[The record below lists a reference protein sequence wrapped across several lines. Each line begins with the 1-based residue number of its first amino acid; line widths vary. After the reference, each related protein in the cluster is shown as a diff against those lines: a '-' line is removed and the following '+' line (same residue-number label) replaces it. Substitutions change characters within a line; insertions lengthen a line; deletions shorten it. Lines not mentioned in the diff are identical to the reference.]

1 MRDLAA
7 QVTSG
12 LLHFPAVTVDALGED
27 EVTLDSVLHGKF
39 TAGRSM
45 LAWLACGP
53 HLEVVHAATGERF
66 SAYRFSGV
74 TDHLQPC
81 VTAVREFSWLKRSGL
96 LVGLQEDESSMLC
109 LYDLGISRVI
119 KAVVIP
125 NRITA
130 VEPLVSYGGASTSTQ
145 HLHQSL
151 RWLFGVVAVVT
162 DVGHVLLVDL
172 CLDDFSCTQ
181 TELEASDLEVVNK
194 CPSDIPRL
202 REGVT
207 QQGRHLCLQ
216 LCSPTGIG
224 VSALHFISRTNQL
237 AVGFTDGFLQLW
249 NMKTL
254 KKEYHSQLEGGRVP
268 VYAFN
273 FQEPENDPRNCCYLW
288 AVQSAQDLEGDVV
301 SLHLLQL
308 AFGERKC
315 SASGKIIYEGLE
327 YCEERYSQDLSGGVF
342 PLRAQATH
350 TRLLSSQTIEK
361 FRHHPDREDSVNE
374 VASPDTSVLV
384 FSWQVKSYGQGQPST
399 FIGVFDINRWYHAQM
414 PDSLRTCVL
423 RAGESLQNC
432 PYLAVWSLDSVVEVA
447 QSCPLLDMVVHERSL
462 SRALPHTCP
471 PPEQFYNPNTYNFDA
486 SCLLNAGIVHF
497 TCSGYQKETLSY
509 LKKAVLSLSDGIS
522 NGFSQC
528 LMSGLLSSR
537 LTDVQPSSLTEQ
549 EQLDAV
555 LTTAVE
561 TSALGLITGC
571 IRKWTSEEQAGSAAN
586 LRYILEWAWEKVV
599 KTKEELDGICAPL
612 FDSSSNFIDPQTL
625 QLLQHSQRLLSNL
638 CTILHCLLNEAQEFT
653 QRGLLGLVNK
663 CMVSSLIS
671 QYAQVV
677 LWFCRTGL
685 LPESADDDVL
695 QISRPFYSF
704 SVIKNYYMGQR
715 EELHR
720 LAKDKWNADCL
731 MIDGL
736 VAQCGERL
744 SELWK
749 RDEGGTGQYPPPS
762 LHALLD
768 LYLLENVE
776 ESTKHAIVIYLLL
789 DVMYSL
795 PNKSGASVESFP
807 TAFSIPMGLVKLVQ
821 GLWLLDHH
829 DHENSLDLLLH
840 PSVSPYVWAWQ
851 HTLVLQA
858 LMIQNKHST
867 ALHYLHMMKPS
878 ITSTP
883 LTKLCVSVLLHNR
896 CLVEA
901 WTLLRQQVNKLSMD
915 ELLRFFY
922 ETCQELGL
930 MKELL
935 KLPLRP
941 SEQECLQ
948 RFLQETGGFQNR
960 ELLMVH
966 HLQQANYV
974 PALQINHML
983 KMNLAGDRDPKMK
996 ERSNTRNSIMNQYGK
1011 VLPRAQRKLA
1021 LERAKPYQHPS
1032 TILREVTR
1040 PQPLST
1046 VAKRS
1051 TNENVLSRAAFIK
1064 NVLTK
1069 IEEVWIGK
1077 DTTPEPS
1084 PLKSPNVHDLVSS
1097 PNPPTLNVSEAFV
1110 GTPINMLTK
1119 RISRLL
1125 DLAVQPSSHTS
1136 PEPSHSQTPSRSISS
1151 WTAPKHISRAPE
1163 LSLLHTPQVV
1173 KRARALAAS
1182 GPVFSSFTPQSIL
1195 RSSLRPTPIATP
1207 TASPARSATP
1217 PLRPKESRIT
1227 FMEEIQS
1234 PDQPKSSSLHW
1245 SNGLTATDEVS
1256 ELKCP
1261 PLPPEGGVEGWSEHS
1276 GEEEED
1282 MKEPSVALL
1291 PSLKQKENRES
1302 EELKQ
1307 VLPTLECR
1315 PSLGHE
1321 TSALSVQ
1328 SDSTLEFHDALCPA
1342 DVMRPAS
1349 RLDEDDEVIVRHPE
1363 SNNATSAEEPI
1374 VYREM
1379 ENDEKVSKFERQQES
1394 KEEERSKDGTDKWM
1408 EESTG
1413 GREVQP
1419 VVPGTSLE
1427 ESDQDDSMHH
1437 EILVPRESIR
1447 TSGESEKMSR
1457 EEEIKDTGVDVT
1469 VEEPISASPKD
1480 SESRDSAE
1488 HSVLDNEPITELPAF
1503 RSEAVNEERKD
1514 KLEAME
1520 TSDLD
1525 EYVERQLFCD
1535 LSPPHS
1541 HADSKEILISRSDPC
1556 GDDKDLGA
1564 EDDSQKSVT
1573 SSEAATSGSHS
1584 VVSLNDTEEL
1594 SSTEEE
1600 EIGEGEEED
1609 AEAED
1614 KEEEDSG
1621 SEVEIIEEVK
1631 GNGTQQHLY
1640 LQDLQ
1645 TEDQFLQEQAAAVL
1659 SLVTDPQ
1666 LKVMDGCEEEEG
1678 QVVVV
1683 GLRPASLN
1691 DEGDVCYTEL
1701 KPSTTLLVPIELA
1714 AEHQELLHG
1723 SELPEVTLP
1732 ADSNNFSLMLEAD
1745 DEEPAALEMDP
1756 ENIFALKGKTE
1767 HAGDAEEEPN
1777 GNRDDVNAEHA
1788 VLEPEEMFQVE
1799 ESLSET
1805 VVPDVVEP
1813 TKPSQKLEMGQEMSE
1828 SEPNT
1833 EDQPDEPAEEPQTK
1847 SESEAV
1853 ATSEPLI
1860 EDESDEPA
1868 AQAEQT
1874 EEKGPDPDHAYEA
1887 QTAEESK
1894 EKPVEPAEGSVEEPV
1909 KQHVTEET
1917 LDETDVCVDSQLE
1930 DSDSAGV
1937 MDDGLTVNEKMP
1949 AEESVIEA
1957 SDTVPVADKYVS
1969 DSFKAEQKDA
1979 KLKEAI
1985 EATAELK
1992 EVQRSPARR
2001 GRKTVTFPVTMME
2014 SEKAEKED
2022 PSESKV
2028 PSTPRRVTRSSKQLL
2043 EPEVLI
2049 TPRRSTRKTD
2059 SEVMVE
2065 EMPSTKET
2073 PPRKTPQKATPR
2085 RGSRKTKISSSNDD
2099 EVQKMEETS
2108 VVEHQSAR
2116 KTRKVATIGVPEPI
2130 PEENQ
2135 ANTNASPSRVTRQ
2148 SSRRLSLTLENFHM
2162 VSDVQNTTLVTP
2174 PRSRRKT
2181 RGITEEKTSNETY
2194 VLDGAQLQNVSRRLT
2209 RSRHWTDGEELEKP
2223 ENMESTNLLENALME
2238 RLNDEQAKESEVV
2251 TEIVRA
2257 KRRTRSVA
2265 LSVEPEEQSAEALE
2279 SVLSTEQQKKPA
2291 PSVRRTRGSRVPEAE
2306 TSPVRDAPS
2315 GAQRARGKKKE
2326 LSVNDIVLSPPS
2338 ARTRRASSVAGHL
2351 EEKVL
2356 SDDAA
2361 VDAEAEV
2368 KTRKKRTTRARV
2380 EPDPVKVDLLSPLAS
2395 PAEPLLRKKPDD
2407 REAATPK
2414 MNLRR
2419 RRMMEA
2425 IFPKPVTRRKKL

>member
-12 LLHFPAVTVDALGED
+12 LLHFPAVTVEALGED

-39 TAGRSM
+39 TAGRSV
-45 LAWLACGP
+45 LVWLACGP

-130 VEPLVSYGGASTSTQ
+130 IEPLVSYGGASTSTQ

-151 RWLFGVVAVVT
+151 RWFFGVIAVVT
-162 DVGHVLLVDL
+162 DVGHILLVDL

-315 SASGKIIYEGLE
+315 SASGKIVYEGLE

-384 FSWQVKSYGQGQPST
+384 FSWQVKAYGQGQPST

-414 PDSLRTCVL
+414 PDSLR
-423 RAGESLQNC
+423 AGESLQNC
-432 PYLAVWSLDSVVEVA
+432 PYLAVWSLDSVVEVT
-447 QSCPLLDMVVHERSL
+447 QSCPLLDMVVYERSL

-486 SCLLNAGIVHF
+486 SCLFNAGIVHF

-537 LTDVQPSSLTEQ
+537 LTDVQPSSLSEQ
-549 EQLDAV
+549 EQLDAI

-571 IRKWTSEEQAGSAAN
+571 IKKWISDEQVGSAAH
-586 LRYILEWAWEKVV
+586 LRYILEWAWDKVV
-599 KTKEELDGICAPL
+599 NTKQDLDGICAPL

-638 CTILHCLLNEAQEFT
+638 CTILHCLLMEAQELT
-653 QRGLLGLVNK
+653 QRGVFGLVNK

-704 SVIKNYYMGQR
+704 SVIKNYYLGQR

-744 SELWK
+744 SDLWQ

-807 TAFSIPMGLVKLVQ
+807 TAFSIPIGLVKLVQ

-829 DHENSLDLLLH
+829 DHENALDLLLH
-840 PSVSPYVWAWQ
+840 PSVSSCVWAWQ
-851 HTLVLQA
+851 HSRVLQA

-901 WTLLRQQVNKLSMD
+901 WTLLRQQVNKLCMD

-922 ETCQELGL
+922 EMCQELGL

-941 SEQECLQ
+941 AEQECLE

-996 ERSNTRNSIMNQYGK
+996 ERSNTRNSIMSQYGK

-1021 LERAKPYQHPS
+1021 MDRAKPYQHPS
-1032 TILREVTR
+1032 TILTEVTR

-1051 TNENVLSRAAFIK
+1051 TNEKVLSRAAFIK
-1064 NVLTK
+1064 TVLTK

-1084 PLKSPNVHDLVSS
+1084 PLKSPKAPDALVSS
-1097 PNPPTLNVSEAFV
+1097 PKPTTLHIHEAFV

-1119 RISRLL
+1119 RVSRLL
-1125 DLAVQPSSHTS
+1125 DLAVQPTSQMTPEQSHT
-1136 PEPSHSQTPSRSISS
+1136 PVTPHVSSSS
-1151 WTAPKHISRAPE
+1151 WAAPKHISRAPE

-1182 GPVFSSFTPQSIL
+1182 APVFSSFTPQSIL

-1234 PDQPKSSSLHW
+1234 PDVPKSSSLHW
-1245 SNGLTATDEVS
+1245 GNGLTAVEVS

-1261 PLPPEGGVEGWSEHS
+1261 HLPPEGGVEGWSEHS

-1282 MKEPSVALL
+1282 IKEPSATVL
-1291 PSLKQKENRES
+1291 PSLKQKLSLES
-1302 EELKQ
+1302 EEMNE
-1307 VLPTLECR
+1307 VFTPLEPI
-1315 PSLGHE
+1315 PSLGHD

-1328 SDSTLEFHDALCPA
+1328 SDATPEFHKAPCPA
-1342 DVMRPAS
+1342 DEIRPAQQS
-1349 RLDEDDEVIVRHPE
+1349 HNRPDEDDEVMVTQPE
-1363 SNNATSAEEPI
+1363 TDTSTRMFSAEEPI
-1374 VYREM
+1374 VYQETGRE
-1379 ENDEKVSKFERQQES
+1379 EKVVTFELQPKEQHEKDDAEKRLKES
-1394 KEEERSKDGTDKWM
+1394 AAE
-1408 EESTG
+1408 
-1413 GREVQP
+1413 REVQNVP
-1419 VVPGTSLE
+1419 VVSGASLE
-1427 ESDQDDSMHH
+1427 ESNQDDSVYH
-1437 EILVPRESIR
+1437 ETALVPRGPIR
-1447 TSGESEKMSR
+1447 TSVRSEMMMMIR
-1457 EEEIKDTGVDVT
+1457 EEMKDSEPAPAPPSITADAFT
-1469 VEEPISASPKD
+1469 VEEMIRDHPK
-1480 SESRDSAE
+1480 DSAE
-1488 HSVLDNEPITELPAF
+1488 HTEGTNEPISELPT
-1503 RSEAVNEERKD
+1503 VNEELKD
-1514 KLEAME
+1514 KPEAME

-1525 EYVERQLFCD
+1525 EFVERELFCD
-1535 LSPPHS
+1535 LSPPHLPPN
-1541 HADSKEILISRSDPC
+1541 SKESSASISAPC
-1556 GDDKDLGA
+1556 GCVKDVGA
-1564 EDDSQKSVT
+1564 EDDAQKDVA
-1573 SSEAATSGSHS
+1573 SSEAATSESPS

-1600 EIGEGEEED
+1600 EEEIGEEED
-1609 AEAED
+1609 VED
-1614 KEEEDSG
+1614 EEEEEDSG

-1631 GNGTQQHLY
+1631 GNGTQQSLY
-1640 LQDLQ
+1640 LQDLLP
-1645 TEDQFLQEQAAAVL
+1645 EEQFLEEQEAAVL

-1666 LKVMDGCEEEEG
+1666 LKVMDGSEEEDG
-1678 QVVVV
+1678 QVMVV
-1683 GLRPASLN
+1683 GLRPASLT
-1691 DEGDVCYTEL
+1691 DEVDVCYTEL

-1714 AEHQELLHG
+1714 AEHQELLQRA
-1723 SELPEVTLP
+1723 ELPEVTLP
-1732 ADSNNFSLMLEAD
+1732 VGSNNFSLMLEAD
-1745 DEEPAALEMDP
+1745 DEEPAALEMDH
-1756 ENIFALKGKTE
+1756 ENVLTLKGNTE
-1767 HAGDAEEEPN
+1767 HAGDLEEEPN
-1777 GNRDDVNAEHA
+1777 VNRNAVSVVHDVQ
-1788 VLEPEEMFQVE
+1788 EPEEMFQIE
-1799 ESLSET
+1799 EMPSET

-1813 TKPSQKLEMGQEMSE
+1813 HKPIEVKEQEMTKL
-1828 SEPNT
+1828 EPNT
-1833 EDQPDEPAEEPQTK
+1833 ELQ
-1847 SESEAV
+1847 
-1853 ATSEPLI
+1853 
-1860 EDESDEPA
+1860 SDEPA
-1868 AQAEQT
+1868 GEVQTQSKSEAVETPEPLKEDEFDEPADEVQAEQT
-1874 EEKGPDPDHAYEA
+1874 DKNRPDFDPEDEA
-1887 QTAEESK
+1887 QTAQESK
-1894 EKPVEPAEGSVEEPV
+1894 EKPLEHAEEPV
-1909 KQHVTEET
+1909 KEHVTIEAF
-1917 LDETDVCVDSQLE
+1917 DEADVCVSNQLHDS
-1930 DSDSAGV
+1930 
-1937 MDDGLTVNEKMP
+1937 GLTAAIEDGFTHHEKIPDEIITEVCEM
-1949 AEESVIEA
+1949 
-1957 SDTVPVADKYVS
+1957 VPVAEEYVS
-1969 DSFKAEQKDA
+1969 DAHEAEQEDT

-1985 EATAELK
+1985 EATAKLK
-1992 EVQRSPARR
+1992 EVHQSPARR
-2001 GRKTVTFPVTMME
+2001 GRMTVMCPVTMME
-2014 SEKAEKED
+2014 SEKEASEED
-2022 PSESKV
+2022 QSESNV
-2028 PSTPRRVTRSSKQLL
+2028 PYTPRRVTRSSKQLVV

-2059 SEVMVE
+2059 PEVMVE
-2065 EMPSTKET
+2065 KVPSTKAT
-2073 PPRKTPQKATPR
+2073 PSRKTPQKATPR
-2085 RGSRKTKISSSNDD
+2085 RGSRSTRISSATD
-2099 EVQKMEETS
+2099 VQNMEENS
-2108 VVEHQSAR
+2108 VVEHLSAR
-2116 KTRKVATIGVPEPI
+2116 KSRKVGATIGVPEPI
-2130 PEENQ
+2130 PEEKSVEHQ
-2135 ANTNASPSRVTRQ
+2135 ANVNASPSRVTRQ
-2148 SSRRLSLTLENFHM
+2148 SSRRLSLTLESFNM
-2162 VSDVQNTTLVTP
+2162 VSDVQNTALVTP

-2181 RGITEEKTSNETY
+2181 KSTTEEKPNNDTY
-2194 VLDGAQLQNVSRRLT
+2194 VVDGAQLQNVSRRLT
-2209 RSRHWTDGEELEKP
+2209 RSRHWNNGEEPEKP
-2223 ENMESTNLLENALME
+2223 ENLESANLLENALLE
-2238 RLNDEQAKESEVV
+2238 RLNNEAKECEVV

-2257 KRRTRSVA
+2257 KRRPRSVA
-2265 LSVEPEEQSAEALE
+2265 PSVEHEDQSAEAQE
-2279 SVLSTEQQKKPA
+2279 SLLSTEQQQNKSA
-2291 PSVRRTRGSRVPEAE
+2291 PSVRRTRASRAPKAE
-2306 TSPVRDAPS
+2306 TSPVSDPTS
-2315 GAQRARGKKKE
+2315 GAERARGPLKH
-2326 LSVNDIVLSPPS
+2326 LPVSPPLT
-2338 ARTRRASSVAGHL
+2338 RTRRATTVTGSNF
-2351 EEKVL
+2351 EEKIF

-2361 VDAEAEV
+2361 VEV
-2368 KTRKKRTTRARV
+2368 KAEDKRRKKRMTKARA
-2380 EPDPVKVDLLSPLAS
+2380 EPEPMMVDLLSPVAS
-2395 PAEPLLRKKPDD
+2395 PAQAVQRKTSSPE
-2407 REAATPK
+2407 REAAAPK